1 MKKFLLTYV
10 IILVTLTTIFIYLTH
25 KYTKPKLVIDLP
37 EEIHL
42 TKTGDTLNCIRRN
55 DSLIIEFKP

>member
-1 MKKFLLTYV
+1 MKTFYFGILIVLLLSFVYLTY
-10 IILVTLTTIFIYLTH
+10 